1 MGARSA
7 SVARCGVTPRRAA
20 AALAIGL
27 LTIAPAIRA
36 QPAKGAAEAAFQKGK
51 QLMTA
56 GDLEAACE
64 AFAQSETLDPQLGTQ
79 YNLALCYEQI
89 GKIASAWLAFS
100 EVAAKD
106 TNVKRKADSAR
117 RAQALEPR
125 VPQLRLEAG
134 DRAPGLVVH
143 LGDTDVT
150 VTLGVDT
157 PVDPGHYTITASAV
171 GRKPWSTTIDVAPGG
186 TATITI
192 APLAPGDDPARSAGP
207 LEFDQPPPDPRPGR
221 VRHVLGASVGVVGVA
236 ALGASVFFGSQ
247 ARSHQRDADQ
257 ACGGSVATC
266 DPSGLDAANA
276 AVSAARDRATYANIA
291 AATGAVLVGVGVV
304 LYVTAP
310 RGEAPRAA
318 MRPVIAPDQV
328 GVVLAGRF

>member
-1 MGARSA
+1 MQSHRSISCSCA
-7 SVARCGVTPRRAA
+7 LI
-20 AALAIGL
+20 AALALAG
-27 LTIAPAIRA
+27 PAANA

-51 QLMTA
+51 QLMAA
-56 GDLEAACE
+56 GDLDAACA
-64 AFAQSETLDPQLGTQ
+64 AFAQSAALDPQLGTQ
-79 YNLALCYEQI
+79 YNLGLCYEQA
-89 GKIASAWLAFS
+89 GKIASAWLAFA

-106 TNVKRKADSAR
+106 TNAKRKADSAK
-117 RAQALEPR
+117 RAKALEPR
-125 VPQLRLEAG
+125 VPRLRLETG

-192 APLAPGDDPARSAGP
+192 APLASGADPARPEGP
-207 LEFDQPPPDPRPGR
+207 LEFDNEPPRNPHPGR
-221 VRHVLGASVGVVGVA
+221 VRHVLGASVGVAGVA

-247 ARSHQRDADQ
+247 ARSHQRDAEQ
-257 ACGGSVATC
+257 ACGGSVAPC

-310 RGEAPRAA
+310 RGERPRAA
-318 MRPVIAPDQV
+318 MRPVVAPDQV
-328 GVVLAGRF
+328 GVVFDGRF